1 MRKILLL
8 VACFSFLLLNFS
20 LAQFQISGKVIDST
34 TGEPL
39 IGANVFITELNRGTT
54 TDFEGAFKINVS
66 KSKVRVK
73 VSYVGYKTI
82 DTVVAVD
89 KESVINF
96 RMKPDVIELG
106 KVEVTGSV
114 KQDNI
119 SLKSFIATKQMS
131 MGIFDGLSYEQIKLT
146 TASTSSDLMAKIVG
160 VSVKQGKFVNVRGV
174 EERYS
179 IATLNGSFLPSP
191 EPDKKAFTFD
201 LIPSGLVQSIKV
213 VKTFSPD
220 LPGNFS
226 GGFIDIK
233 TIEFSDSMINST
245 DLSVSTIPDVTFKK
259 FFVYGMDRLNLF
271 GTSAKQINGLPSD
284 FPEDITKVPVEE
296 RNVYARS
303 IKNLW
308 SKNSFYNLPNFKTSF
323 LSSGKLI
330 FNGFN
335 YSLGLIFEGF
345 SHKRDFEVYEYE
357 GDWSKRFEFG
367 GSRVSR
373 EMRFAGLVDLKSR
386 FLNQM
391 IGFRGFAV
399 GMFEDESA
407 QMRGFQYTDQG
418 AEQIHM
424 AIRFNQRNLYFGQ
437 VYGENN
443 FGSVNL
449 KWQGSISSILNI
461 EPDTRRLV
469 YGRDMNDPNAK
480 FAVILGPQANFKNGG
495 ILSSNLRDD
504 VRELR
509 TSVKFPLFGMDVKTG
524 FDFWETKRNFEFRLI
539 GVVVNLNGITDWR
552 MFYLPADSI
561 FIPENFKR
569 NGFSLDEYKAGTN
582 KYRAYDKNMAS
593 YLSLGI
599 PFRLR
604 SQIFN
609 LATGFRVEMVK
620 QNIYTKD
627 FAGINEVLISK
638 TYFDVLPA
646 VEFKYSPTYTMNI
659 KLSYS
664 QTINKPELREISPFA
679 YFDFYTQTS
688 VRGDSSLRRALVFN
702 YDLRFELF
710 SLGED
715 MISVGIF
722 HKHINSPIE
731 KVIVSGSALG
741 SERTFKNAKFANVSG
756 LEVEFV
762 KDVFGIKLIGNL
774 TFSKSQVDVERTEGT
789 IARKGRSLQGQAPY
803 LANIL
808 LVYEKPHSRFNLSL
822 SYNLTGPRV
831 YDVATQYNDDI
842 VEQARYQIDFKL
854 GYRLSKSLNLNIT
867 GKNITARPIVLKQGG
882 YLYQKISTIASISF
896 GMNVKF

>member
-39 IGANVFITELNRGTT
+39 IGANVFIPELNRGTT

-82 DTVVAVD
+82 DTVIAVD

-96 RMKPDVIELG
+96 RLKPDVIELG

-146 TASTSSDLMAKIVG
+146 TASTSSDLMTKIVG

-323 LSSGKLI
+323 
-330 FNGFN
+330 
-335 YSLGLIFEGF
+335 
-345 SHKRDFEVYEYE
+345 
-357 GDWSKRFEFG
+357 
-367 GSRVSR
+367 
-373 EMRFAGLVDLKSR
+373 
-386 FLNQM
+386 
-391 IGFRGFAV
+391 
-399 GMFEDESA
+399 
-407 QMRGFQYTDQG
+407 
-418 AEQIHM
+418 
-424 AIRFNQRNLYFGQ
+424 
-437 VYGENN
+437 
-443 FGSVNL
+443 
-449 KWQGSISSILNI
+449 
-461 EPDTRRLV
+461 
-469 YGRDMNDPNAK
+469 
-480 FAVILGPQANFKNGG
+480 
-495 ILSSNLRDD
+495 
-504 VRELR
+504 
-509 TSVKFPLFGMDVKTG
+509 
-524 FDFWETKRNFEFRLI
+524 
-539 GVVVNLNGITDWR
+539 
-552 MFYLPADSI
+552 
-561 FIPENFKR
+561 
-569 NGFSLDEYKAGTN
+569 
-582 KYRAYDKNMAS
+582 
-593 YLSLGI
+593 
-599 PFRLR
+599 
-604 SQIFN
+604 
-609 LATGFRVEMVK
+609 
-620 QNIYTKD
+620 
-627 FAGINEVLISK
+627 
-638 TYFDVLPA
+638 
-646 VEFKYSPTYTMNI
+646 
-659 KLSYS
+659 
-664 QTINKPELREISPFA
+664 
-679 YFDFYTQTS
+679 
-688 VRGDSSLRRALVFN
+688 
-702 YDLRFELF
+702 FELW
-710 SLGED
+710 
-715 MISVGIF
+715 
-722 HKHINSPIE
+722 K
-731 KVIVSGSALG
+731 
-741 SERTFKNAKFANVSG
+741 
-756 LEVEFV
+756 
-762 KDVFGIKLIGNL
+762 
-774 TFSKSQVDVERTEGT
+774 
-789 IARKGRSLQGQAPY
+789 
-803 LANIL
+803 
-808 LVYEKPHSRFNLSL
+808 
-822 SYNLTGPRV
+822 
-831 YDVATQYNDDI
+831 
-842 VEQARYQIDFKL
+842 IDF
-854 GYRLSKSLNLNIT
+854 
-867 GKNITARPIVLKQGG
+867 
-882 YLYQKISTIASISF
+882 
-896 GMNVKF
+896 